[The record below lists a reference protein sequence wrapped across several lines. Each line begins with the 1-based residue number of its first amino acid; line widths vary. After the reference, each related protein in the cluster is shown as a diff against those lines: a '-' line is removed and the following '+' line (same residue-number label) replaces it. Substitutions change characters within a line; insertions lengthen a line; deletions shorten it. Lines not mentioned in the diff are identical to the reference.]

1 MAELEELKAKTEL
14 EEQNRALVEKYIE
27 GWNSKNIQILDEFL
41 DPQFQVYIPSNTQN
55 PMSLE
60 QFKGWIEGLFQA
72 FPDIQYDIQEI
83 FVTGDKVCLRWTCTA
98 TYKGGIPG
106 IPATEKKVVGSAIE
120 IYRVQNGKII
130 EERSEMDAQG
140 WNQQLGL

>member
-1 MAELEELKAKTEL
+1 MKRLFVLIPCIVLLLVSCQDKEAMAELEDLKAKTEL
-14 EEQNRALVEKYIE
+14 EEQNMALIEKYIE

-83 FVTGDKVCLRWTCTA
+83 FV
-98 TYKGGIPG
+98 
-106 IPATEKKVVGSAIE
+106 
-120 IYRVQNGKII
+120 
-130 EERSEMDAQG
+130 
-140 WNQQLGL
+140 